1 MKVTGIILIIA
12 GILMMIFTGFNF
24 KTQKKVLDIGEL
36 EINKTENNRVGW
48 PTYVGGAVL
57 VVGSIITIASFKKK

>member
-1 MKVTGIILIIA
+1 MKATGIILIIA

-24 KTQKKVLDIGEL
+24 KTQKKVIDIGEL

-48 PTYVGGAVL
+48 PTYAGGVVL
-57 VVGSIITIASFKKK
+57 LVGSIITIVGFKKK

>member
-1 MKVTGIILIIA
+1 MKATGIILIIA

-24 KTQKKVLDIGEL
+24 KTQKKVIDIGEL

-48 PTYVGGAVL
+48 PTYAGDVVL
-57 VVGSIITIASFKKK
+57 LVGSIITIVGFKKK